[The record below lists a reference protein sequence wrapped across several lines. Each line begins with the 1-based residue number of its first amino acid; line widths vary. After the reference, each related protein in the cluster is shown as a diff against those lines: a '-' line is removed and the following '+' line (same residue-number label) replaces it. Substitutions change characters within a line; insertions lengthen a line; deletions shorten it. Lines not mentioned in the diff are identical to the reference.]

1 MKRVMLLACLM
12 LSLSGCA
19 ILRNPLFWRI
29 TVGSVIRAAY
39 EAGGA
44 ERVEARIDCL
54 EEKGRISPE
63 TAEKIKTAAQKGY
76 DALQTRLAETGT
88 EDLLVDDE
96 MLGAL
101 EAE

>member
-39 EAGGA
+39 EAGG
-44 ERVEARIDCL
+44 DYFSDF
-54 EEKGRISPE
+54 EK
-63 TAEKIKTAAQKGY
+63 
-76 DALQTRLAETGT
+76 
-88 EDLLVDDE
+88 
-96 MLGAL
+96 
-101 EAE
+101 

>member
-1 MKRVMLLACLM
+1 MKKAMLLACLM

-44 ERVEARIDCL
+44 EMVSERIDRL
-54 EEKGRISPE
+54 EEKGKISAE
-63 TAEKIKTAAQKGY
+63 AAEKIKEAAQKGY
-76 DALQTRLAETGT
+76 DALQKRLSETGA
-88 EDLLVDDE
+88 EEVLVDDE
-96 MLGAL
+96 MLGSL

>member
-1 MKRVMLLACLM
+1 MKRVMLLACL
-12 LSLSGCA
+12 LLALSGCA

-39 EAGGA
+39 ETGGA
-44 ERVEARIDCL
+44 EMVGERIDRL
-54 EEKGRISPE
+54 EEKGQISAE
-63 TAEKIKTAAQKGY
+63 AAEKIKAAAQKGY

-96 MLGAL
+96 MLGPLAV
-101 EAE
+101 E